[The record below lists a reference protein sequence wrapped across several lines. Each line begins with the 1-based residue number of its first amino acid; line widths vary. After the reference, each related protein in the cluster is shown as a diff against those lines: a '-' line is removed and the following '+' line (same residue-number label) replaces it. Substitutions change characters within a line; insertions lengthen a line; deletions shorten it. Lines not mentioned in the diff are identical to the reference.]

1 MKLRFAL
8 PRVPL
13 LSLLVLALVLSPG
26 LAIWAA
32 SIATSQVTL
41 QKHSSRVRGSHTV
54 RHRLVAVRHTRR
66 TSRRV
71 RSASHAHR
79 RTARRYRRRHR
90 VYERFT
96 ASSYS
101 QNQTVGDITAGED
114 PVVRQAAISA
124 LGDLNGT
131 IVVIDP
137 NNGRILAMVNQKMAL
152 SSGAE
157 PCSTIKLSVAL
168 AALQEGI
175 VTQNT
180 PVDLGGRYH
189 MTLTEALAHSNNL
202 YFETIG
208 RRLGFERVKHYANML
223 GLGELAG
230 YDIPGEHLGVYP
242 NHVLPASKGGVGRMC
257 SFGESISV
265 TPLQLGALISAIA
278 NGGTLYYLQ
287 HPESAAQVADFQPR
301 VKRELNI
308 GPLLPAMSVGMTDVV
323 KFGTGRTVLANFK
336 EFPVLGKTGT
346 CSNHG
351 TRFGWFGS
359 YADTPH
365 GRLVTVILLEGGR
378 AVFGPKAAELAG
390 VFYHN
395 LEEQNYYATMNHG
408 QPSQEISALSEK

>member
-8 PRVPL
+8 PRVLL
-13 LSLLVLALVLSPG
+13 LSLLALPLVLSPG
-26 LAIWAA
+26 LAAWAA
-32 SIATSQVTL
+32 NITTPSVTL
-41 QKHSSRVRGSHTV
+41 HKRPSRVRGSHTV
-54 RHRLVAVRHTRR
+54 RHRVIAVRHARR

-71 RSASHAHR
+71 GSVSYVH
-79 RTARRYRRRHR
+79 RRRHR
-90 VYERFT
+90 RHRYYERFT
-96 ASSYS
+96 ASSYA
-101 QNQTVGDITAGED
+101 QNQTVGDSTAGED
-114 PVVRQAAISA
+114 AVVRQAAISA

-131 IVVIDP
+131 VVVIDP
-137 NNGRILAMVNQKMAL
+137 NNGRILTMVNQKLAL

-168 AALQEGI
+168 AALEEGI
-175 VTQNT
+175 VTQDT
-180 PVDLGGRYH
+180 PVSLGRRYH

-202 YFETIG
+202 YFETLG

-242 NHVLPASKGGVGRMC
+242 DHVLPASQGGVGRMC

-265 TPLQLGALISAIA
+265 TPLQLGALVAAIA

-287 HPESAAQVADFQPR
+287 HPQSVAEVADYQAR
-301 VKRELNI
+301 VKRQLDI
-308 GPLLPAMSVGMTDVV
+308 GPLIPAMSVGMTDVV

-346 CSNHG
+346 CSDHG

-359 YADTPH
+359 YADTPY
-365 GRLVTVILLEGGR
+365 GRLVTVIFLEGGH

-395 LEEQNYYATMNHG
+395 LEEQNYYATMHPELPR
-408 QPSQEISALSEK
+408 QQVSSLSEQ